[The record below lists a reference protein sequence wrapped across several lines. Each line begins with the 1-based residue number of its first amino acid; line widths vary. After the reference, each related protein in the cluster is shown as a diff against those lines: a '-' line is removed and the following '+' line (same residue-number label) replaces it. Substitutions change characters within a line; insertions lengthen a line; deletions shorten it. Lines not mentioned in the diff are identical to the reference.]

1 MEPDEDEPGSEPDE
15 DESDLELDEDE
26 SGLEL
31 DGDESVFEEG
41 GDFDFCFTAPVL
53 GVDEVL
59 LDESAFL

>member
-1 MEPDEDEPGSEPDE
+1 
-15 DESDLELDEDE
+15 LELDEDE

-41 GDFDFCFTAPVL
+41 GDFDLSFAAPL
-53 GVDEVL
+53 LEVDEVL